1 MMELISIGGKQHQ
14 YHYVDH
20 NNCKERLKEF
30 CRKSNQAMSASFK
43 KWNRRDQ
50 NSLRRTKDRQDETK
64 IVSHWSEPQMNILNE
79 PLTSTRKAEM
89 IFHRYEIPANYD
101 YYCLH
106 VQKVSV

>member
-1 MMELISIGGKQHQ
+1 MSKIMIARKG
-14 YHYVDH
+14 
-20 NNCKERLKEF
+20 
-30 CRKSNQAMSASFK
+30 RKSSDVIATMSASFK

-50 NSLRRTKDRQDETK
+50 NSLRRNKDRQDGTK
-64 IVSHWSEPQMNILNE
+64 IVSHWSERQMNILNE

-106 VQKVSV
+106 V